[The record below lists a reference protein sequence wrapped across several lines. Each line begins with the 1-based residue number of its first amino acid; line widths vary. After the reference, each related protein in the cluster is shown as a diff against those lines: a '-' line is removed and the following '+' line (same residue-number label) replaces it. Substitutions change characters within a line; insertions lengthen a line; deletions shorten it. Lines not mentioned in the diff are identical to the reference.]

1 MQKYI
6 ELLDQTELNIL
17 QEMIQNGELKEYQKL
32 YSILEQAKEKI
43 IKLKDYNVVDVIN
56 CLSKEYIEQAR
67 QFVDEQK
74 CPGISTGIQNYKGPE
89 INVYYG
95 KTSGLE
101 NAKEIDETVRFDS
114 ASVTKMYTALQ
125 YIYRSY
131 FLQYKHSL
139 DNVKI
144 SEINPEFQQKTT
156 LRELLTFY
164 HIFQTDG
171 KLELVCSNEGEAI
184 SLLKNAKIMKSHT
197 FYYSDIPYMI
207 ASLLE
212 PDFKTYFKEIFEKL
226 IGLNQTGY
234 VVKPDDVITGGS
246 MNELNLV
253 HDSKARILPYA
264 GHAGIY
270 TTSHDSLKLF
280 NWFCEIQDSYFFYS
294 NLATPYF
301 SNSNHLFSR
310 FVPDGFVPDGTGKMC
325 YQTTIQEIN
334 GEKVIRY
341 EPIWVK
347 KAMGVYCKHP
357 LGLDK
362 TDVLPYQGKYAFA
375 ADGFT
380 GCWCNYDI
388 ENQMS
393 ANIFTNPLSGSE
405 DGKKPQGYIW
415 MLDGLKEKSIETLI
429 ELKYAQIVFETYYGA
444 SKDFQKR
451 YIK

>member
-17 QEMIQNGELKEYQKL
+17 QEMIKNGELKEYQKL
-32 YSILEQAKEKI
+32 YFILEQAKEKI

-114 ASVTKMYTALQ
+114 ASVTKMYTALL
-125 YIYRSY
+125 YIYRDFFNDY
-131 FLQYKHSL
+131 NEYDL
-139 DNVKI
+139 DSKI
-144 SEINPEFQQKTT
+144 SDINYEFQQKTT

-171 KLELVCSNEGEAI
+171 KLEQVCSNEVEAI
-184 SLLKNAKIMKSHT
+184 DLLKKAKIIQSKT

-212 PDFKTYFKEIFEKL
+212 PNFKEYFEKIFVGL
-226 IGLNQTGY
+226 MDLNQTGY
-234 VVKPDDVITGGS
+234 VVKPNDIITGGA

-253 HDSKARILPYA
+253 HDPKARILPYA

-280 NWFCEIQDSYFFYS
+280 NWLLKSEIPYYFS
-294 NLATPYF
+294 SRIATPYF
-301 SNSNHLFSR
+301 SN
-310 FVPDGFVPDGTGKMC
+310 GFVPDGTGKMC

-334 GEKVIRY
+334 GEKVTRY

-362 TDVLPYQGKYAFA
+362 TDVLPYQSKYAFA

-380 GCWCNYDI
+380 GCWCNYDLA
-388 ENQMS
+388 NQMS

-429 ELKYAQIVFETYYGA
+429 ELKYAQTVFETYYGA
-444 SKDFQKR
+444 SEDFQKR

>member
-6 ELLDQTELNIL
+6 KLVDQTELNIL

-43 IKLKDYNVVDVIN
+43 IKLKDYNVADVIN
-56 CLSKEYIEQAR
+56 CLSKEYIDKTR
-67 QFVDEQK
+67 QFVDEKK
-74 CPGISTGIQNYKGPE
+74 CLGISTGIQNYKGPE

-114 ASVTKMYTALQ
+114 ASVTKMYTALL
-125 YIYRSY
+125 YIYKSY
-131 FLQYKHSL
+131 FNRCSL
-139 DNVKI
+139 DSKI
-144 SEINPEFQQKTT
+144 SDINPEFQQKTT

-171 KLELVCSNEGEAI
+171 KLELVCSNEEEAI

-207 ASLLE
+207 AALLE
-212 PDFKTYFKEIFEKL
+212 PKFKIWFEK
-226 IGLNQTGY
+226 IFVETMGLNQTGY
-234 VVKPDDVITGGS
+234 VVKPDDIITGGS

-253 HDSKARILPYA
+253 HDPKARLLPYA

-280 NWFCEIQDSYFFYS
+280 NWFCEIQNSYYFYS

-301 SNSNHLFSR
+301 LNGNHLFSC
-310 FVPDGFVPDGTGKMC
+310 FTPNGFVPKGSGKMC
-325 YQTTIQEIN
+325 YQTTTQEIN
-334 GEKVIRY
+334 GEKVTRY
-341 EPIWVK
+341 KPIWVK

-357 LGLDK
+357 LGLDV

-388 ENQMS
+388 ENKMS

-405 DGKKPQGYIW
+405 DGKKSQGYIW

-429 ELKYAQIVFETYYGA
+429 ALKYAQIVFETYYGA
-444 SKDFQKR
+444 SEDFQKR
-451 YIK
+451 YTK